1 MSPALIR
8 TSLSPEPEQ
17 HTIKRRKLS
26 LDFTSS
32 NTATNMST
40 NSRVLELTEVEE
52 NLRTLLLDV
61 AQYIDNS
68 PGHASE
74 SQVPLPDELANQ
86 PLVLRWTGGWVRDKL
101 LGVESHDI
109 DVAINK
115 MTGFQFG
122 LRLKEYLEIP
132 GNPEKYGLEGVA
144 SNESQ
149 SKKAESGKSK
159 IVGGLHKIEANPE
172 KSKHLE
178 TVTTKI
184 LGLDIDL
191 VNLRKETYS
200 DDSRNPQ
207 MEFGTPEEDALRRD
221 ATVNAMFY
229 NITTREIEDFTAKG
243 HTDMAN
249 KIIRTPLEPYQ
260 TFKDDPLRVLR
271 LIRFASRL
279 NYTIEAEA
287 CKWMKDAEI
296 KSALQAKISRERVG
310 VELEKMLRGPDPLMA
325 LNLIDQLTLYSTI
338 FSDPAQDQTKV
349 FTPDVDNWSF
359 VVNFVQEILASKSS
373 DILVRDAEER
383 YLIWLLSAIVPYK
396 DAPSP
401 PAIEGKKPPPPVA
414 TTVAREGIK
423 ATNNVCN
430 VITSSIKNHS
440 EVSMMVSDSNGRKRP
455 AREDLGMAIRR
466 WGSTWRSQTA
476 FALLVNVADDPSA
489 AKCESPSVRLSA
501 HLSAFTNFLEYVQE
515 LDLLDAYALKPIL
528 DGKALTK
535 ALGVPT
541 GPWMKDALDVVMRW
555 QLRNP
560 GKKDTAEA
568 IEEVRVAKDQSPT
581 PGELTSDLMTF
592 FLQLTIRPLFAKTQT
607 QQFERNQDEKT
618 WKGRDSYA
626 LDLLRWVI
634 VAADTGLVEKNWH
647 AIVPPLLSMLDDIDT
662 EYKAQGCELLKLL
675 LDKTPPTLLKRTG
688 LGDVFEEALMPCLGY
703 LPTLTP
709 EDESARLLAVAYP
722 ALISLSNAFEDPS
735 ITSISQTQ
743 SQRLKLLDN
752 LIRKGVLMTFTYCP
766 EHAKITTVTTTN
778 LTAIMTSL
786 GLDSVKHLPFILPML
801 SSILTHPFVT
811 ASPPLLL
818 SSVLAL
824 QAIILNTWPRM
835 LVHKHEVLKCVT
847 VPWIRMREEGVA
859 GNEFERIR
867 EECRNVVQMLRDA
880 LQEHVDE
887 FDREVAELVKVDR
900 RLDGLFVAVEG

>member
-1 MSPALIR
+1 
-8 TSLSPEPEQ
+8 
-17 HTIKRRKLS
+17 
-26 LDFTSS
+26 
-32 NTATNMST
+32 MST
-40 NSRVLELTEVEE
+40 TTSRVLELTEVEE
-52 NLRTLLLDV
+52 NLRTLLIDV
-61 AQYIDNS
+61 AEYIDNS
-68 PGHASE
+68 PGHVSE
-74 SQVPLPDELANQ
+74 SQVPLPHELARQ

-101 LGVESHDI
+101 LGVASHDI

-144 SNESQ
+144 SNDAQ

-229 NITTREIEDFTAKG
+229 NINTREIEDFTGKG
-243 HTDMAN
+243 HNDMAS

-279 NYTIEAEA
+279 NYTIEPEA
-287 CKWMKDAEI
+287 RNWMKDDEI

-338 FSDPAQDQTKV
+338 FSDPAQDQAKV
-349 FTPDVDNWSF
+349 FTPDTDNWN
-359 VVNFVQEILASKSS
+359 VVINFVQEILSSKASE
-373 DILVRDAEER
+373 ILVRDDEER
-383 YLIWLLSAIVPYK
+383 FLVWLLSAIVPYR

-401 PAIEGKKPPPPVA
+401 PTVEGKKPPPPTA
-414 TTVAREGIK
+414 STVAREGIK
-423 ATNNVCN
+423 ATNNMCT
-430 VITSSIKNHS
+430 VITNSIKNHS
-440 EVSMMVSDSNGRKRP
+440 EISMMVSDSNGRKRP

-476 FALLVNVADDPSA
+476 FALLVNVADEPST
-489 AKCESPSVRLSA
+489 AKS
-501 HLSAFTNFLEYVQE
+501 HLSAFTDFLEYVRE
-515 LDLLDAYALKPIL
+515 LDLLEVYALKPIL

-560 GKKDTAEA
+560 GKKDTSEA
-568 IEEVRVAKDQSPT
+568 IEQVRIAREQSPT
-581 PGELTSDLMTF
+581 PGELTSDLMTY

-607 QQFERNQDEKT
+607 QQVTSQGRKVQTTVLPKKFERTQDEKT

-626 LDLLRWVI
+626 LDLLRWAIAV
-634 VAADTGLVEKNWH
+634 ADTGLVEKNWH

-709 EDESARLLAVAYP
+709 EDQSARLLSVAYP
-722 ALISLSNAFEDPS
+722 ALLSLTAVLEDSSTIQSKQEP
-735 ITSISQTQ
+735 
-743 SQRLKLLDN
+743 SQRIKLLDA
-752 LIRKGVLMTFTYCP
+752 LIRKGILMTFTYCP
-766 EHAKITTVTTTN
+766 EHAKITTATTTYLSAVLN
-778 LTAIMTSL
+778 AL
-786 GLDSVKHLPFILPML
+786 GLDSIKHLPFILPML
-801 SSILTHPFVT
+801 SSILTNPFIT

-818 SSVLAL
+818 SSVKAV
-824 QAIILNTWPRM
+824 QAVVLNTWPR
-835 LVHKHEVLKCVT
+835 LHVHKTEILKCVT
-847 VPWIRMREEGVA
+847 VPWIRMQEDVSGEDFDIIKEESK
-859 GNEFERIR
+859 I
-867 EECRNVVQMLRDA
+867 VVQMLRDA
-880 LQEHVDE
+880 LSSDE
-887 FDREVAELVKVDR
+887 LEKDIEELVKVDK
-900 RLDGLFVAVEG
+900 RLEGMFSD